1 MKSSRGHK
9 TICIAFVSEGHYQD
23 CMEDKQEFRQHLDF
37 IYTEHPELFPKAM
50 SNGYKLNG
58 SSYSKKQKTSLRRI
72 RLVETGE
79 AYQIR
84 PSFLM
89 PYMIGRTDAV
99 EKGLRLRQW
108 AVPFEV
114 IAELFGRDPMYWYR
128 AYVGLGRHSIVG
140 TTIKSPDKLPS
151 DVLADEKHTRHKGK
165 RVYVPTTVA
174 QECILGAD
182 LTDNAGTEALTE
194 GYRTFQQE
202 AHQLDPTYSPNTAN
216 TDGWG
221 PTQAAWKTL
230 FPQIVIILCFLHS
243 FLKIRDRCQ
252 RSKEQLY
259 TIGTKVWHTYH
270 AQSVAQFSQRVR
282 RLREWAQLHLTGSV
296 QQKVLDLCHKA
307 PQFKLA
313 FHFPTAYRTSNAL
326 DRLMNYQDRVLY
338 AMQYFHGHKTS
349 ARQYVRAMALTWNFH
364 PYGRKTQLK
373 YEGRRLSPFEG
384 LNGFRYHDNWL
395 HNLLI
400 AASMGGR
407 TPQTQNPI

>member
-9 TICIAFVSEGHYQD
+9 TICIAFASEAHYQD
-23 CMEDKQEFRQHLDF
+23 CMQDEQKFHKHLKHTYLQH
-37 IYTEHPELFPKAM
+37 PALFPQAM
-50 SNGYKLNG
+50 GKGYKLNG
-58 SSYSKKQKTSLRRI
+58 FSYSKKQNIRMRRI
-72 RLVETGE
+72 KLAENGA

-114 IAELFGRDPMYWYR
+114 IADLFSRDPMYWYR
-128 AYVGLGRHSIVG
+128 AYVSLGRHSIVG

-151 DVLADEKHTRHKGK
+151 DVLADEKHTRHKGQ
-165 RVYVPTTVA
+165 RIYVPTTVA
-174 QECILGAD
+174 QGCILGAD
-182 LTDNAGTEALTE
+182 LTDNAGIEALTQ
-194 GYRTFQQE
+194 GYKTFQQE
-202 AHQLDPTYSPNTAN
+202 AHQLDPSYSPDTVN

-221 PTQAAWKTL
+221 PTQTAWKTL
-230 FPQIVIILCFLHS
+230 FPQIVIILCFLHA
-243 FLKIRDRCQ
+243 FLKIKERCQ
-252 RSKEQLY
+252 RSKAQLY
-259 TIGTKVWHTYH
+259 MIGSKVWDTYH
-270 AQSVAQFSQRVR
+270 AQTVAQFSQRIR
-282 RLREWAQLHLTGSV
+282 RLREWSQHHLTGSV

-307 PQFKLA
+307 PRFKIA

-338 AMQYFHGHKTS
+338 AMQYFHGDKTS
-349 ARQYVRAMALTWNFH
+349 ARQYVRAMALAWNFH
-364 PYGRKTQLK
+364 PYGQKTQIK
-373 YEGRRLSPFEG
+373 YSYRRLSPFEG

-400 AASMGGR
+400 AASIGGQAH
-407 TPQTQNPI
+407 QTQNPI